1 MTLEQLRIFVA
12 VAERE
17 HATRAAH
24 DLNLTQSAVSAA
36 VANLE
41 ARYAT
46 KLFDRVGRSI
56 VLTEAG
62 RVFLSEARAVLARAA
77 AAETVLADL
86 AGMKKGRLAL
96 AASQTVAAYWLP
108 PLIHRYR
115 GRYPGVSVTLSIAN
129 TESVAAMVHAGD
141 ADVGVVEGEIDDP
154 ALTATAVARDDM
166 VLVVSADHPWA
177 RAAAVSTED
186 LTGTP
191 WVLREAGS
199 GTRGALETV
208 LSAAGLELK
217 DMEIAIE
224 LASNEAVRTAVE
236 AGAGA
241 TVLSRLVVKSGIA
254 SGALVE
260 VEFPLPARRFYAL
273 RHKERHFTNAAEAF
287 VALMRETSAAPA
299 GLSRREPGVARRGEA
314 EVGAA

>member
-17 HATRAAH
+17 HATRAAQ
-24 DLNLTQSAVSAA
+24 DLNLTQSAVSMA

-46 KLFDRVGRSI
+46 KLFDRIGRSI

-62 RVFLSEARAVLARAA
+62 RVFLTEARAVLARAA

-86 AGMKKGRLAL
+86 AGMKKGRLSL

-108 PLIHRYR
+108 PLIHMYR
-115 GRYPGVSVTLSIAN
+115 QRYPGVAVTLSIAN
-129 TESVAAMVHAGD
+129 TESVAAMVRDGG
-141 ADVGVVEGEIDDP
+141 ADIGIVEGEIDDP
-154 ALTATAVARDDM
+154 ALNVITVARDEM
-166 VLVVSADHPWA
+166 VLVVSADHPWT
-177 RAAAVSTED
+177 REGVVSTMD
-186 LTGTP
+186 LTTTP
-191 WVLREAGS
+191 WVLRETGS
-199 GTRGALETV
+199 GTRSTLETA
-208 LSAAGLELK
+208 LSAAGLGPK
-217 DMEIAIE
+217 DLDIAIE

-241 TVLSRLVVKSGIA
+241 TVLSRLVANSGLA
-254 SGALVE
+254 SGSLVE
-260 VEFPLPARRFYAL
+260 INFPLPARRFSAL

-287 VALMRETSAAPA
+287 LGLVRETPAP
-299 GLSRREPGVARRGEA
+299 SRAPQTRKADRTT
-314 EVGAA
+314 GAT